1 VIQAARSARCEEAR
15 QAWTSD
21 IAVQLLHILDGSAWL
36 GGSVFA
42 NLVLLPYVFGRPLDQ
57 QRELGKAGAAV

>member
-1 VIQAARSARCEEAR
+1 M
-15 QAWTSD
+15 
-21 IAVQLLHILDGSAWL
+21 QLLHILDGSAWL
-36 GGSVFA
+36 GESVFA